1 MEELGGGE
9 KKKKKSNIRF
19 EWETE
24 ADKILESESG
34 DSGSSLFRFSFITSS
49 LILKVFRLRKQVYR
63 F

>member
-1 MEELGGGE
+1 ME
-9 KKKKKSNIRF
+9 KKRRKKSNIRF